1 MSCLVSPAHYEI
13 FKNTEKVKNK
23 KVRHCS
29 TGFNPSTQ
37 EAKSEFQDSQGCEE
51 KLCLEKPKHQNTK
64 RKRVNKFLTATVASS
79 INDPPASARDYKHWK
94 PQPAEAQLVP
104 LGRLMRNRTACAALA
119 EARFPD
125 SNNGPEKLARLV

>member
-1 MSCLVSPAHYEI
+1 MNFRTARAAKRNSVS
-13 FKNTEKVKNK
+13 KN
-23 KVRHCS
+23 
-29 TGFNPSTQ
+29 
-37 EAKSEFQDSQGCEE
+37 
-51 KLCLEKPKHQNTK
+51 QNTK
-64 RKRVNKFLTATVASS
+64 TQNKKRVNKFLTAAVALSS

-94 PQPAEAQLVP
+94 PQPALVP